1 MGGGNIAYLDG
12 AEIINSTV
20 YIRNSN
26 SLIYAANARIQNCY
40 QFLVSEDVC
49 LYMGPGVTSGKCSIR
64 VGECNLFIG
73 PDCMFS
79 QDIYIQNH
87 DGHAIYD
94 IETGS
99 LVNPGKSI
107 FIGKHVWI
115 GESVS
120 ILKGSQIGSGSVIG
134 SHSLVTNKNF
144 PTNSVLAGVPAKV
157 IRSGIKWERR
167 GLQIIPKSRRDNS
180 FVNSSKNFVFEVD
193 DFSIWS
199 QRIDSEI
206 LSKSLNAYEMLEL
219 IHKNNFPG

>member
-1 MGGGNIAYLDG
+1 
-12 AEIINSTV
+12 
-20 YIRNSN
+20 
-26 SLIYAANARIQNCY
+26 
-40 QFLVSEDVC
+40 
-49 LYMGPGVTSGKCSIR
+49 MGPGVTSGKCSIR

-94 IETGS
+94 IETDS
-99 LVNPGKSI
+99 LINPGKSI
-107 FIGKHVWI
+107 IIGKHVWI

-144 PTNSVLAGVPAKV
+144 PANSVLAGVPAKV

-167 GLQIIPKSRRDNS
+167 GLQIIPKSQRAS
-180 FVNSSKNFVFEVD
+180 YFVNNSKRFVFDID
-193 DFSIWS
+193 DFSVWS
-199 QRIDSEI
+199 KKIDSEI
-206 LSKSLNAYEMLEL
+206 LSKSLNTKEKLEL
-219 IHKNNFPG
+219 IQKNNFLG